1 MTDYASPD
9 VGGAIRELV
18 AGRLAGAR
26 RPDLLPDDLSLGP
39 AGAGFDSVALVE
51 VILACEERF
60 AVKIPPEL
68 FEAGVPT
75 IGALAEAVER
85 ARQAGNAGSPSV

>member
-1 MTDYASPD
+1 MSRHI
-9 VGGAIRELV
+9 GGVIRELV

-51 VILACEERF
+51 LILACEERF
-60 AVKIPPEL
+60 EVKIPPDL

-75 IGALAEAVER
+75 IGTLAEAVER
-85 ARQAGNAGSPSV
+85 ARQSLDAGGPSV